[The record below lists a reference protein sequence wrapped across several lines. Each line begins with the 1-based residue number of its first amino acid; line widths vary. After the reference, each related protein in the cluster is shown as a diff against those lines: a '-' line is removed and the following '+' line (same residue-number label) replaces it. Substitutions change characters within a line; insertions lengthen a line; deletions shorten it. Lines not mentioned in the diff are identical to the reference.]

1 MYALLPRLSDKLG
14 SLETGQTFPSRRRM
28 KQRTEFEQALRA
40 DCLSNKWFAVHVLK
54 NECGFARL
62 GIIASKRVMPK
73 AVSRNFV
80 KRMIREVFRRNFTSG
95 NSLDVL
101 VRAKRQIQSE
111 TAAEGRSALLQLL
124 QTAQM

>member
-1 MYALLPRLSDKLG
+1 MR
-14 SLETGQTFPSRRRM
+14 
-28 KQRTEFEQALRA
+28 QRAGFESALRT
-40 DCLSNKWFAVHVLK
+40 DGLSNKWFAVHVQK

-73 AVSRNFV
+73 AVTRNYV
-80 KRMIREVFRRNFTSG
+80 KRIIREEFRRNFPCG
-95 NSLDVL
+95 YSLDVL
-101 VRAKRQIQSE
+101 VRARRQLQPE